1 VISYRLVKLC
11 GCDVYTEPGHVH
23 TKLCEEHRRELFKPR
38 GQIEPDNL
46 DLVGG

>member
-1 VISYRLVKLC
+1 MTNQHTEAC
-11 GCDVYTEPGHVH
+11 GCVVTAEPGHVH
-23 TKLCEEHRRELFKPR
+23 TKLCDAHKREIFDP